1 MVNFNS
7 LIPALVSG
15 ITLSSTLLVGVL
27 PASAVTL
34 DYTVNGL
41 FRGGG
46 AFSGMFSADSV
57 TQSLTDYSI
66 TTSPSGNLGA
76 TYASSRTPGNFYSPA
91 FPFDPS
97 PPPLG
102 SQTIFIQI
110 TGGGK
115 ADNILFLEYGSSIF
129 APPSSGVLNV
139 SGNEIRC
146 LGYPFCFGGS
156 TPPRI
161 VDSGTATLQPTQGI
175 PEPLSI
181 IGTFIGGGAVWR
193 MRKKL
198 TASTKVKVKP

>member
-1 MVNFNS
+1 MMKFN
-7 LIPALVSG
+7 ALLRAVLSG
-15 ITLSSTLLVGVL
+15 ITLSSTFLAGVL
-27 PASAVTL
+27 PATAVTL
-34 DYTVNGL
+34 NYDLNGL
-41 FRGGG
+41 FQGGG
-46 AFSGMFSADSV
+46 AFSGTFSADSV

-76 TYASSRTPGNFYSPA
+76 TYASGTPGNSYSSA

-102 SQTIFIQI
+102 SQTIFTQFP
-110 TGGGK
+110 GGGK
-115 ADNILFLEYGSSIF
+115 ADNVLFLNFDSSIF

-139 SGNEIRC
+139 SGSEIKC
-146 LGYPFCFGGS
+146 LGYPFCFGET
-156 TPPRI
+156 TPRF

-181 IGTFIGGGAVWR
+181 IGTLIGGGAVWR

-198 TASTKVKVKP
+198 NASTKVKAKK